1 MAEAAETRNLPSPE
15 LGGGAVA
22 MTENPWLRQ
31 IAVMVGIAASVA
43 LGVAVVLWSQA
54 PNYAPLYGNLAEKDA
69 SQVMEALQQVGVDYR
84 VDQASGMVM
93 VPAAKVKELRMQLAG
108 QGLPNSV
115 GMGFELLQQDTGFG
129 TSQMVEKA
137 RYQQAMQGELAR
149 TIATIGAVQ
158 SARVHLAIPKQSVFV
173 RKRQPPSASV
183 ALRLHSGRILEEGQ
197 VEAIVHM
204 VASSIPELEPG
215 RVTVVDHKGRL
226 LSGDPESREMKLS
239 ATQFEHTRRIE
250 EHYRERI
257 ESLLAPI
264 VGRDKV
270 RAQVTADVDFT
281 VTEQTQERYNPDQPA
296 LRSEQ
301 VNEEQMRG
309 AGAGGVP
316 GALSNQ
322 PPAAGNAPEN
332 AQGPEGPAADAINS
346 SRQATRNYE
355 LDRVISHT
363 RNSPLSLRRLSV
375 AVVVDDI
382 SSVDADGNVSVRER
396 TPEEIERLTDLVR
409 EAVGFD
415 TRRGDSVRV
424 LNSSFLSPEPV
435 ADLPEIPIWEQGWF
449 LDTVKQ
455 VGGLLLV
462 LVLIFVVL
470 KPTMKRL
477 TASHAEFA
485 GQTAG
490 GARVEGP
497 LGDRQAGGTQA
508 GEESLLLGSDGEPV
522 QLPGGGRYEN
532 IMDAARNLVD
542 EDPKRVAQL
551 VKTWM
556 HEEAA

>member
-1 MAEAAETRNLPSPE
+1 MAEAADSRNLPSPE
-15 LGGGAVA
+15 LGGGVAA

-31 IAVMVGIAASVA
+31 VAVMVGIAASVA